1 MSCKTILQTDSIQE
15 LANFWDRHDLTDF
28 DDELEEVDQP
38 VFERQTI
45 VTVRLEQ
52 EESQIVKALAQTR
65 GISHAKLIQQWVV
78 ERIQASL
85 GSAP

>member
-1 MSCKTILQTDSIQE
+1 MNRNRILQTDSIQE
-15 LANFWDRHDLTDF
+15 LAHFWDRHDLMDF
-28 DDELEEVDQP
+28 DELEEVDRP